1 MKYLWN
7 ASEEMGWM
15 SDLEEISERPVA
27 QHLKEGMVVGVFPN
41 IVQVI
46 VFSPSLNEL
55 LGVSHTS

>member
-1 MKYLWN
+1 MNYWWN

-27 QHLKEGMVVGVFPN
+27 QHLKEGVVVGVFSN

-46 VFSPSLNEL
+46 VFPPSSNAL
-55 LGVSHTS
+55 LGVSRTN